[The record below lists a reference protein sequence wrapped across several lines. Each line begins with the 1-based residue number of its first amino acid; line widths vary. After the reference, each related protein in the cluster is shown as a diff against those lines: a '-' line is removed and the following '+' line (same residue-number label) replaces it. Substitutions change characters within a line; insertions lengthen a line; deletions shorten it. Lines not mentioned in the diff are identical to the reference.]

1 MQIVYNLFF
10 NNDASECEHYGTF
23 ATEAAAE
30 AEIAAIQAE
39 YGEEAFATD
48 AFDIT
53 ENTVRA

>member
-10 NNDASECEHYGTF
+10 NNDANECEHYGTF

-53 ENTVRA
+53 ENTVRS

>member
-1 MQIVYNLFF
+1 MQTVYNFF
-10 NNDASECEHYGTF
+10 FYNDANECEHYGTF

-39 YGEEAFATD
+39 YGEEAFDTD

>member
-1 MQIVYNLFF
+1 MQTVYNLFF
-10 NNDASECEHYGTF
+10 NNDANECEHYGTF
-23 ATEAAAE
+23 ATQAAAQ

-39 YGEEAFATD
+39 YGEEAFDTD

>member
-10 NNDASECEHYGTF
+10 NNDANECEHYGTF